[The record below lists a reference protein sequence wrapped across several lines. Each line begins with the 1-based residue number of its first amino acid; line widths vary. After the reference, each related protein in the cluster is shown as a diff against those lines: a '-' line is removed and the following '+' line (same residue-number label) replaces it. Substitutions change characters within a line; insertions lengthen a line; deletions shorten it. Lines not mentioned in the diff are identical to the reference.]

1 MARVKNVKSNFSINM
16 GRKIAVQRMALGMSR
31 TQAVEGL
38 GISHQQLE
46 KYESAKD
53 RITCEMITKIAKV
66 LKLPVMYF
74 FDDIE
79 REPTPQPDYQEKMAL
94 YVARNFRKIKHPDV
108 QEGISKMIST
118 LAKAG

>member
-1 MARVKNVKSNFSINM
+1 
-16 GRKIAVQRMALGMSR
+16 
-31 TQAVEGL
+31 
-38 GISHQQLE
+38 
-46 KYESAKD
+46 
-53 RITCEMITKIAKV
+53 
-66 LKLPVMYF
+66 VMYF